1 MAGGSKAAMT
11 IYESRCVPSFV
22 WEGDA
27 KVVA

>member
-1 MAGGSKAAMT
+1 MAVGSGAVMT

-27 KVVA
+27 EAVA